1 MKYKM
6 YKINHANLD
15 QPVQFLSFYAQ
26 FLTFVFSEKYDDFN
40 CAVILNEVK
49 IIWWQGKIQD
59 EQLFVQSRA
68 NGFSKLHGNI
78 LEEYKAR
85 HYFAI

>member
-6 YKINHANLD
+6 YKINPANLD
-15 QPVQFLSFYAQ
+15 QHVQFLSFYAQ
-26 FLTFVFSEKYDDFN
+26 FLTFIISERYDDFN
-40 CAVILNEVK
+40 CTVVLYEVK
-49 IIWWQGKIQD
+49 IIWWQGTIQD
-59 EQLFVQSRA
+59 VQLFVQSRA

-78 LEEYKAR
+78 HEEYKAR

>member
-1 MKYKM
+1 M
-6 YKINHANLD
+6 YKINPANLD

-40 CAVILNEVK
+40 CAVVLYVVK
-49 IIWWQGKIQD
+49 IIWWQGTIKD

-78 LEEYKAR
+78 FEEYKAR